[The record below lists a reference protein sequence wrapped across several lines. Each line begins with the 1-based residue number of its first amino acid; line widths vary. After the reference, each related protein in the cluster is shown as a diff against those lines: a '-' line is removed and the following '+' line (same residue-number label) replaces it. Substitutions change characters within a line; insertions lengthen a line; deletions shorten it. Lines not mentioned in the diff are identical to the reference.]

1 MVKIIFND
9 KTEINA
15 EKNGTNFITDEK
27 PTIPD
32 DLTNVEIVEDG
43 ATTVIKY
50 AQFVECYPLDERYY
64 FTFIETSSTEL
75 QFTKDRADIEYIA
88 MMTDVE
94 L

>member
-9 KTEINA
+9 KSEINA
-15 EKNGTNFITDEK
+15 ERNGSTFIADAK

-32 DLTNVEIVEDG
+32 DLTNVEIFEDG
-43 ATTVIKY
+43 VTTVIQN

-64 FTFIETSSTEL
+64 FTFIEISDAEL
-75 QFTKDRADIEYIA
+75 QHIKDRADIEYIA
-88 MMTDVE
+88 MMSDIE

>member
-9 KTEINA
+9 KSEINA
-15 EKNGTNFITDEK
+15 ERNGSNFITDAK

-43 ATTVIKY
+43 ATTVIQN

-64 FTFIETSSTEL
+64 FTLIEISEAEL
-75 QFTKDRADIEYIA
+75 QHIKDRADIEYIA
-88 MMTDVE
+88 MMSDIE